1 VKLGNMAIGYQP
13 VSHKSVVIK
22 DNYIMGGLEGLS
34 VYRWD
39 TARVTD
45 LKTLPSQRG
54 TFIMDP

>member
-1 VKLGNMAIGYQP
+1 MAIGYQP

-22 DNYIMGGLEGLS
+22 DNYIMGGHEGLS